1 MGLALI
7 ALVIVVGAALAK
19 VFFRYPRNPIF
30 EVDAKDPEMRAAMM
44 KARAEIEHFIT
55 VVQEGQ
61 DSMASVKVPISEKGR
76 TEHFWINDLTY
87 QKDEFSG
94 LIDNDPQIVTSV
106 CAGQRVKVNKADISD
121 WLYFNSDGRMVG
133 NYTLRVL
140 LHRMP
145 SEQAQDLKREL
156 QWV

>member
-1 MGLALI
+1 MDLALI
-7 ALVIVVGAALAK
+7 ALVIIVGMVLAK
-19 VFFRYPRNPIF
+19 VFFRSPRNLIF
-30 EVDAKDPEMRAAMM
+30 EVDAEDPEMLAAMM

-61 DSMASVKVPISEKGR
+61 GSTASVKIPLSENGR

-87 QKDEFSG
+87 QNDEFSG

-121 WLYFNSDGRMVG
+121 WLYFNSEGRMVG

-140 LHRMP
+140 LRRMP
-145 SEQAQDLKREL
+145 SEQVQDLKHEL